1 MHRIDCKPHF
11 PFLEQFLMELSSILT
26 SGRKGHKMISIKNNQ
41 FPPPPSL
48 LFSSIMPS
56 SSTVKVMAK
65 DGVLELPTAPLL
77 LLSPLLRTLL
87 SQEAQISTTI
97 ISLPSCSASTVT
109 KLGELIGEGE
119 VKVKGELE
127 ADDLV
132 EAASLLGIFISKTQL
147 IKSNQGEVSS
157 DNKRQA
163 AHNIT
168 ANFDGIEPLKLKVK
182 PMRVLM
188 RNFLDCNKCDLC
200 GQELR
205 DKNAARKHVKRKHRD
220 IHLKLRELCSRLKK
234 TNPEGLDSFNE
245 NNLVRFSCNTSENN
259 TTNEETT
266 NEKENV
272 KDPESSPGTSTEENF
287 LSECRFES
295 SENYEI
301 LSEEA
306 VFRRET
312 HDHEVV
318 IVDKSKTNQ
327 ESVVQSIEN
336 ADKEEDVSSTETDP
350 KKKAV
355 DSCLLCGFSPRHLYV
370 LWEHYL
376 RHHFRCGLEKDMR
389 VVVLL
394 ISRVSIAFKPGDA

>member
-1 MHRIDCKPHF
+1 
-11 PFLEQFLMELSSILT
+11 
-26 SGRKGHKMISIKNNQ
+26 MISIKNHQ
-41 FPPPPSL
+41 FAPPPSL
-48 LFSSIMPS
+48 LLSSIMPS

-77 LLSPLLRTLL
+77 ILSRLLRPLL
-87 SQEAQISTTI
+87 SQEAQISSII
-97 ISLPSCSASTVT
+97 ISMPSCAVSTVT

-119 VKVKGELE
+119 VKVEGQLE

-147 IKSNQGEVSS
+147 IKSNRGEVLS
-157 DNKRQA
+157 DNESQA

-301 LSEEA
+301 LNEEA
-306 VFRRET
+306 VLRRET
-312 HDHEVV
+312 QPHEEV

-350 KKKAV
+350 KKKAFG
-355 DSCLLCGFSPRHLYV
+355 SCLLCGFSPRHLYV

-376 RHHFRCGLEKDMR
+376 RHHFRWWLDKNMR

-394 ISRVSIAFKPGDA
+394 ITIKPGDA

>member
-1 MHRIDCKPHF
+1 MHRIDCKSHF
-11 PFLEQFLMELSSILT
+11 PFLEEFLIELSSILT
-26 SGRKGHKMISIKNNQ
+26 VGLKGHKMISIKNNQ

-65 DGVLELPTAPLL
+65 DGVLDLPTAPLL
-77 LLSPLLRTLL
+77 LLSPLLRPLL
-87 SQEAQISTTI
+87 SQEAQISTII
-97 ISLPSCSASTVT
+97 ISLPSCSASAVT

-119 VKVKGELE
+119 VKVEGQLE

-132 EAASLLGIFISKTQL
+132 EVASLLGIFISETQL

-157 DNKRQA
+157 GNKSLA

-259 TTNEETT
+259 ITNEETT

-272 KDPESSPGTSTEENF
+272 KDPESSPGTLTEENF
-287 LSECRFES
+287 LSECTFES

-301 LSEEA
+301 LNEEA
-306 VFRRET
+306 VLRRET
-312 HDHEVV
+312 QDHEVV
-318 IVDKSKTNQ
+318 IVDKSKANQ

-336 ADKEEDVSSTETDP
+336 ADKVEDVSSTETDP
-350 KKKAV
+350 TKKAFG
-355 DSCLLCGFSPRHLYV
+355 SCLLCGFSPRHLYV

-376 RHHFRCGLEKDMR
+376 RHHFRWGLAR
-389 VVVLL
+389 ICVWWC
-394 ISRVSIAFKPGDA
+394 F

>member
-1 MHRIDCKPHF
+1 
-11 PFLEQFLMELSSILT
+11 MELSSILT

-87 SQEAQISTTI
+87 SQEAQISTII
-97 ISLPSCSASTVT
+97 ISLPSCAASTVT

-132 EAASLLGIFISKTQL
+132 EAASLLGIFISKTHL

-157 DNKRQA
+157 GNKSLA

-234 TNPEGLDSFNE
+234 ANPETLDSFNE

-336 ADKEEDVSSTETDP
+336 ADKVEDVSSTETDP
-350 KKKAV
+350 TKKAFG
-355 DSCLLCGFSPRHLYV
+355 SCLLCGFSPRHLYV

-394 ISRVSIAFKPGDA
+394 ITRVSIAFKPVDA